1 MMHIHSR
8 KEITKNKKI
17 VALDD
22 PDLLL
27 IPLSEQFGSKPEP
40 VVSPGDK
47 VKKYQ
52 LIGRSSKGNPTP
64 IHAPVSGTIEKIKKT
79 PQADGSQAVTIF
91 IRNDRMD
98 TEMDNPLPAIDRDNA
113 QDILRIINE
122 AGIVG
127 MGGAQFPT
135 GKKYDR
141 KDKDVKTFI
150 INGAECEPYLTG
162 DYAMMKEYPRE
173 ILEGI
178 LYADKVLEAED
189 IVIAFE
195 RSNQELEPVFGK
207 YLDDDR
213 YGKIRTFVLP
223 NEYPQGDERLLSK
236 TVTGVVIPSD
246 VIPLE
251 KGIVIS
257 NVGTVYAVYNA
268 IRNGKPLIERVITVS
283 GEHAPQPGNYRIKIG
298 TPVSHIIKHCRIDTE
313 NSNIVS
319 GGPMMS
325 PHIRDLET
333 PMHKGALG
341 ILAIP
346 KDRVD
351 RMNCIWCGYCVD
363 VCPMKLMPMKY
374 EQFVR
379 RGKYEKLEQ
388 YNIDVCIDCAACEY
402 ICPSNV
408 PLIES
413 IEKGKKKLKE
423 IKDAADKKKT

>member
-17 VALDD
+17 VALDE
-22 PDLLL
+22 PDILMMPLLA
-27 IPLSEQFGSKPEP
+27 QFGSKPEA
-40 VVSPGDK
+40 VVHPGES
-47 VKKYQ
+47 VRKYQ
-52 LIGRSSKGNPTP
+52 VIGKSSEGLSSP
-64 IHAPVSGTIEKIKKT
+64 IHAPVSGTIEKIEKA
-79 PQADGSQAVTIF
+79 PQADGSEALTIF
-91 IRNDRMD
+91 IRNDRLN
-98 TEMDNPLPAIDRDNA
+98 TEAEEPLPRIDSDNP
-113 QDILRIINE
+113 QDILRLINE

-135 GKKYDR
+135 AKKYDR

-150 INGAECEPYLTG
+150 INGAECEPYLSG
-162 DYAMMKEYPRE
+162 DYALMKEYPRE

-178 LYADKVLEAED
+178 LYADKILEAED
-189 IVIAFE
+189 IIIAFE
-195 RSNQELEPVFGK
+195 KKNNELEQVFGK

-213 YGKIRTFVLP
+213 YSKIRTYVLP

-236 TVTGVVIPSD
+236 TVTGVVIPKG
-246 VIPLE
+246 VIPLD
-251 KGIVIS
+251 KGIIVS
-257 NVGTVYAVYNA
+257 NVGTIYAVYNA
-268 IRNGKPLIERVITVS
+268 VRNGKPLTERVITVS

-298 TPVSHIIKHCRIDTE
+298 TPISHIIRHCMIDTE
-313 NSNIVS
+313 NSHIVS

-325 PHIRDLET
+325 PHIRNFET

-341 ILAIP
+341 IMALP
-346 KDRVD
+346 KHRVE
-351 RMNCIWCGYCVD
+351 RLHCIWCGYCVD

-379 RGKYEKLEQ
+379 RGKYEKLET
-388 YNIDVCIDCAACEY
+388 YNINVCIECAACEY

-413 IEKGKKKLKE
+413 IQKGKKKLKE
-423 IKDAADKKKT
+423 IKDAADKKKA